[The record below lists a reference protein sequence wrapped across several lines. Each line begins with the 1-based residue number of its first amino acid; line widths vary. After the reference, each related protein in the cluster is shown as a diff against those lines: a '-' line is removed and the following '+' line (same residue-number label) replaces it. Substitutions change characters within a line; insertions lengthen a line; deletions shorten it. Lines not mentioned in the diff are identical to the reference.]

1 MGLDSP
7 ASLYAMLRGMQAR
20 GYQMAELP
28 PDSDAL
34 MHELIDRGAYD
45 QDYLSAE
52 QMKNAAARVPAQRYQ
67 AWFDELPDS
76 LRDKML
82 QRWGQPPGGAYVDG
96 DELVFSG
103 LDYGNVFVALQPPRG
118 YGMDPDAIYHTP
130 DLPPT
135 HHYYA
140 LYRWLRDDWRA
151 DAIVH
156 VGKHG
161 TLEWLPGKGVGLS
174 QHCFPDALLGDMPL
188 FYPFIVNDPGEG
200 SQAKRRGHAVIIDHL
215 TPAMTT
221 ADSYG
226 PLAQLTQLVDEY
238 YQVEL
243 LDPNKLPLLQQQ
255 IWDLIKEAK
264 LDTDLA
270 AMLKHDHDHDHD
282 HGMSTSIITITTMA
296 TIIRMPAISARPPP
310 STASTGRRRPSR
322 RPR

>member
-1 MGLDSP
+1 
-7 ASLYAMLRGMQAR
+7 
-20 GYQMAELP
+20 AELP

-52 QMKNAAARVPAQRYQ
+52 QMRNAAARVPAKRYQ
-67 AWFDELPDS
+67 AWFDELPDA

-174 QHCFPDALLGDMPL
+174 QNCFPDALLGDMPL
-188 FYPFIVNDPGEG
+188 FY
-200 SQAKRRGHAVIIDHL
+200 
-215 TPAMTT
+215 
-221 ADSYG
+221 
-226 PLAQLTQLVDEY
+226 
-238 YQVEL
+238 
-243 LDPNKLPLLQQQ
+243 
-255 IWDLIKEAK
+255 
-264 LDTDLA
+264 
-270 AMLKHDHDHDHD
+270 
-282 HGMSTSIITITTMA
+282 
-296 TIIRMPAISARPPP
+296 
-310 STASTGRRRPSR
+310 
-322 RPR
+322 